1 MTHRQY
7 TIVVERAEANY
18 SAYAPDLPGV
28 VAAGDTVE
36 ETERLMREAI
46 ALYLEE
52 LRAIGEPIPEPTSIA
67 RTVEVVA

>member
-7 TIVVERAEANY
+7 TIVVEHAEGSY

-36 ETERLMREAI
+36 ETERFRTHIGCPHRRAVRLI
-46 ALYLEE
+46 LYV
-52 LRAIGEPIPEPTSIA
+52 RPRHS
-67 RTVEVVA
+67 

>member
-1 MTHRQY
+1 MTHRY
-7 TIVVERAEANY
+7 TIVVERADENY

-36 ETERLMREAI
+36 ETERLMGEAI

-52 LRAIGEPIPEPTSIA
+52 LRAIGAPIPEPTSIA
-67 RTVEVVA
+67 RTIEVVA